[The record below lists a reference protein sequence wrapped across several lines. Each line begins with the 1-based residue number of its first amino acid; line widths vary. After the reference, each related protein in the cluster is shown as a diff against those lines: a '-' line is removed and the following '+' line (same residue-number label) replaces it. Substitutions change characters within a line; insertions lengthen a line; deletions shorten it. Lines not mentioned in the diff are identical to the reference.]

1 VECGGLA
8 AAFAIETALNLYPG
22 RAAVENDAALR
33 GYAHR
38 WILVLK
44 TIFWKE
50 VLLWAR
56 KRRFRPTRP
65 FW

>member
-8 AAFAIETALNLYPG
+8 AAFAIETALNLYPRSG
-22 RAAVENDAALR
+22 GVENDAALR

-50 VLLWAR
+50 VLL
-56 KRRFRPTRP
+56 
-65 FW
+65 

>member
-8 AAFAIETALNLYPG
+8 AAFAIETALNLYPRSG
-22 RAAVENDAALR
+22 GVENDAALR

-44 TIFWKE
+44 RIFWKE
-50 VLLWAR
+50 VLL
-56 KRRFRPTRP
+56 
-65 FW
+65 